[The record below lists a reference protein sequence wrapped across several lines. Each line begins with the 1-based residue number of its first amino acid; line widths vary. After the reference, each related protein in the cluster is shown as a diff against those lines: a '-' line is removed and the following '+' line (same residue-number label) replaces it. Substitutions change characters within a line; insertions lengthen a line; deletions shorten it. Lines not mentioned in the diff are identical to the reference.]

1 MAFFGNDGNLIVV
14 AAKTN
19 AWVTNIKMNGAV
31 RAVAF
36 SPGGRFS
43 LMHLLLI
50 TMDLLRFN
58 GDAQIIAMAS
68 RRKKNSLKT
77 GGANSSSSSGA
88 RASGPVLKRSRSGA
102 GSSAAAAAASGALGD

>member
-43 LMHLLLI
+43 LMHLLLF
-50 TMDLLRFN
+50 THM
-58 GDAQIIAMAS
+58 
-68 RRKKNSLKT
+68 
-77 GGANSSSSSGA
+77 
-88 RASGPVLKRSRSGA
+88 
-102 GSSAAAAAASGALGD
+102 

>member
-36 SPGGRFS
+36 SPGGRSRFS
-43 LMHLLLI
+43 LMHLLLF
-50 TMDLLRFN
+50 THM
-58 GDAQIIAMAS
+58 
-68 RRKKNSLKT
+68 
-77 GGANSSSSSGA
+77 
-88 RASGPVLKRSRSGA
+88 
-102 GSSAAAAAASGALGD
+102 